1 MRKVGFTIEF
11 GKTEG
16 EKERGENFVSG
27 IEALARMTEKRLS
40 DAVNDAGLEFDAY
53 VDALDAVSYTHLDV
67 YKRQVHGIGE
77 YGGRF
82 DRVAEAF
89 REKNMAVLAFDLRGH
104 GKSLGKRGHCAPRK
118 DVLSDVST
126 LIEYAQAIYPEKKLI
141 LYGHSMGG
149 NIVLDYRSRGRLNG
163 EVAAYI
169 VTAPWV
175 RLVRPVPA
183 LLYKAVKFLSRV
195 APSVTIGSE
204 INEAD
209 LGNLDCVKP
218 FNDHP
223 LVHNRISALCAVDGF
238 ETGQK
243 LESGQLENNGRAK
256 QIPLL
261 LMHGEKDKICDVA
274 GSRNIAARMKEMCIR
289 DRIQAV
295 F

>member
-1 MRKVGFTIEF
+1 MY
-11 GKTEG
+11 
-16 EKERGENFVSG
+16 ENFILQQFETGKLEGYSWKV
-27 IEALARMTEKRLS
+27 EDPEK
-40 DAVNDAGLEFDAY
+40 VICI
-53 VDALDAVSYTHLDV
+53 
-67 YKRQVHGIGE
+67 VHGIGE
-77 YGGRF
+77 FGGRF

-89 REKNMAVLAFDLRGH
+89 HKQNMAVLAFDLRGH

-126 LIEYAQAIYPEKKLI
+126 LIEYAQELYPGKKLI

-163 EVAAYI
+163 ELSAYI

-175 RLVRPVPA
+175 RLVRPVPNIV
-183 LLYKAVKFLSRV
+183 YKAVKLLSRI

-204 INEAD
+204 VNEAD
-209 LGNLDCVKP
+209 LGHPDSVKP

-243 LESGQLENNGRAK
+243 LEDGTLENNGRAK

-274 GSRNIAARMKEMCIR
+274 GSRTIADRMKADGENVEYIEWGGLYHEIHNGGSESKG
-289 DRIQAV
+289 DEVIAKTV
-295 F
+295 EWAKKI

>member
-1 MRKVGFTIEF
+1 MY
-11 GKTEG
+11 
-16 EKERGENFVSG
+16 ENFILQQFETGKLEGYSWKV
-27 IEALARMTEKRLS
+27 EDPEK
-40 DAVNDAGLEFDAY
+40 VICI
-53 VDALDAVSYTHLDV
+53 
-67 YKRQVHGIGE
+67 VHGIGE
-77 YGGRF
+77 FGGRF

-89 REKNMAVLAFDLRGH
+89 RKQNMAVLAFDLRGH

-126 LIEYAQAIYPEKKLI
+126 LIEYAQELYPGKKLI

-163 EVAAYI
+163 ELSAYI

-175 RLVRPVPA
+175 RLVRPVPNI
-183 LLYKAVKFLSRV
+183 LYKAVKLLSRI

-204 INEAD
+204 VNEAD
-209 LGNLDCVKP
+209 LGHPDSVKP

-243 LESGQLENNGRAK
+243 LEDGTLENNGRAK

-274 GSRNIAARMKEMCIR
+274 GSRTIADRMKADGENVEYIEWSGLYHEIHNGGSESKG
-289 DRIQAV
+289 DEVIAKTV
-295 F
+295 EWAKKI

>member
-1 MRKVGFTIEF
+1 MY
-11 GKTEG
+11 
-16 EKERGENFVSG
+16 ENFILQQFETGKLEGYSWKV
-27 IEALARMTEKRLS
+27 EDPEK
-40 DAVNDAGLEFDAY
+40 VICI
-53 VDALDAVSYTHLDV
+53 
-67 YKRQVHGIGE
+67 VHGLCE
-77 YGGRF
+77 FGGRF

-89 REKNMAVLAFDLRGH
+89 RKQNMAVLAYDLPGH

-126 LIEYAQAIYPEKKLI
+126 LIEYAQELYPGKKLI

-163 EVAAYI
+163 ELSAYI

-175 RLVRPVPA
+175 RLVRPVPNI
-183 LLYKAVKFLSRV
+183 LYKAVKLLSRI

-204 INEAD
+204 VNEAD
-209 LGNLDCVKP
+209 LGHPDSVKP

-243 LESGQLENNGRAK
+243 LEDGTLENNGRAK

-274 GSRNIAARMKEMCIR
+274 GSRTIADRMKADGENVEYIEWGGLYHEIHNGGSESKG
-289 DRIQAV
+289 DEVIAKTV
-295 F
+295 EWAKKI

>member
-1 MRKVGFTIEF
+1 MY
-11 GKTEG
+11 
-16 EKERGENFVSG
+16 ENFILQQFETGKLEGYSWKV
-27 IEALARMTEKRLS
+27 EDPEK
-40 DAVNDAGLEFDAY
+40 VICI
-53 VDALDAVSYTHLDV
+53 
-67 YKRQVHGIGE
+67 VHGIGE
-77 YGGRF
+77 FGGRF

-89 REKNMAVLAFDLRGH
+89 RKQNMAVLAFDLRGH

-126 LIEYAQAIYPEKKLI
+126 LIEYAQELYPGKKLI

-163 EVAAYI
+163 ELSAYI

-175 RLVRPVPA
+175 RLVRPVPNIV
-183 LLYKAVKFLSRV
+183 YKAVKLLSRI

-204 INEAD
+204 VNEAD
-209 LGNLDCVKP
+209 LGHPDSVKP

-243 LESGQLENNGRAK
+243 LEDGTLENNGRAK

-274 GSRNIAARMKEMCIR
+274 GSRTIVDRMKADGENVEYIEWGGLYHEIHNGGSESKG
-289 DRIQAV
+289 DEVIAKTV
-295 F
+295 EWAKKI

>member
-1 MRKVGFTIEF
+1 MY
-11 GKTEG
+11 
-16 EKERGENFVSG
+16 ENF
-27 IEALARMTEKRLS
+27 ILQQFETEK
-40 DAVNDAGLEFDAY
+40 LEGYSWKVEDPEK
-53 VDALDAVSYTHLDV
+53 VICI
-67 YKRQVHGIGE
+67 VHGIGE
-77 YGGRF
+77 FGGRF

-89 REKNMAVLAFDLRGH
+89 RKQNMAVLAFDLRGH

-126 LIEYAQAIYPEKKLI
+126 LIEYAQELYPGKKLI

-163 EVAAYI
+163 ELSAYI

-175 RLVRPVPA
+175 RLVRPVPNIV
-183 LLYKAVKFLSRV
+183 YKAVKLLSRI

-204 INEAD
+204 VNEAD
-209 LGNLDCVKP
+209 LGHPDSVKP

-243 LESGQLENNGRAK
+243 LEDGTLENNGRAK

-261 LMHGEKDKICDVA
+261 LMHGEKDRICDVA
-274 GSRNIAARMKEMCIR
+274 GSRTIADRMKADGENVEYIEWGGLYHEIHNGGSESKG
-289 DRIQAV
+289 DEVIAKTV
-295 F
+295 EWAKKI

>member
-1 MRKVGFTIEF
+1 MY
-11 GKTEG
+11 
-16 EKERGENFVSG
+16 ENFILQQFETGKLEGYSWKV
-27 IEALARMTEKRLS
+27 EDPEK
-40 DAVNDAGLEFDAY
+40 VICI
-53 VDALDAVSYTHLDV
+53 
-67 YKRQVHGIGE
+67 VHGIGE
-77 YGGRF
+77 FGGRF

-89 REKNMAVLAFDLRGH
+89 RKQNMAVLAFDLRGH

-126 LIEYAQAIYPEKKLI
+126 LIEYAQELYPGKKLI

-163 EVAAYI
+163 ELSAYI

-175 RLVRPVPA
+175 RLVRPVPNIV
-183 LLYKAVKFLSRV
+183 YKAVKLLSRI

-204 INEAD
+204 VNEAD
-209 LGNLDCVKP
+209 LGHPDSVKP

-238 ETGQK
+238 ETGQN
-243 LESGQLENNGRAK
+243 LEDGTLENNGRAK

-261 LMHGEKDKICDVA
+261 LMHGEKDRICDVA
-274 GSRNIAARMKEMCIR
+274 GSRTIADRMKADGENVEYIEWGGLYHEIHNGGSESKG
-289 DRIQAV
+289 DEVIAKTV
-295 F
+295 EWAKKI

>member
-1 MRKVGFTIEF
+1 MY
-11 GKTEG
+11 
-16 EKERGENFVSG
+16 ENFILQQFETGKLEGYSWKV
-27 IEALARMTEKRLS
+27 EDPEK
-40 DAVNDAGLEFDAY
+40 VICI
-53 VDALDAVSYTHLDV
+53 
-67 YKRQVHGIGE
+67 VHGIGE
-77 YGGRF
+77 FGGRF

-89 REKNMAVLAFDLRGH
+89 RKQNMAVLAFDLRGH

-126 LIEYAQAIYPEKKLI
+126 LIEYAQELYPGKKLI

-163 EVAAYI
+163 ELSAYI

-175 RLVRPVPA
+175 RLVRPVPNIV
-183 LLYKAVKFLSRV
+183 YKAVKLLSRI

-204 INEAD
+204 VNEAD
-209 LGNLDCVKP
+209 LGHPDGVKP

-243 LESGQLENNGRAK
+243 LEDGTLENNGRAK

-261 LMHGEKDKICDVA
+261 LMHGEKDRICDVA
-274 GSRNIAARMKEMCIR
+274 GSRTIADRMKADGENVEYIEWGGLYHEIHNGGSESKG
-289 DRIQAV
+289 DEVIAKTV
-295 F
+295 EWAKKI

>member
-1 MRKVGFTIEF
+1 MYETFILQQFETGKLEGYSWKVEDP
-11 GKTEG
+11 
-16 EKERGENFVSG
+16 EKV
-27 IEALARMTEKRLS
+27 ICI
-40 DAVNDAGLEFDAY
+40 
-53 VDALDAVSYTHLDV
+53 
-67 YKRQVHGIGE
+67 VHGIGE
-77 YGGRF
+77 FGGRF

-89 REKNMAVLAFDLRGH
+89 RKQNMAVLAFDLRGH

-126 LIEYAQAIYPEKKLI
+126 LIEYAQELYPGKKLI

-163 EVAAYI
+163 ELSAYI

-175 RLVRPVPA
+175 RLVRPVPNIV
-183 LLYKAVKFLSRV
+183 YKAVKLLSRI

-204 INEAD
+204 VNEAD
-209 LGNLDCVKP
+209 LGHPDSVKP

-243 LESGQLENNGRAK
+243 LEDGTLENNGRAK

-261 LMHGEKDKICDVA
+261 LMHGEKDRICDVA
-274 GSRNIAARMKEMCIR
+274 GSRTIADRMKADGENVEYIEWGGLYHEIHNGGSESKG
-289 DRIQAV
+289 DEVIAKTV
-295 F
+295 EWAKKI

>member
-1 MRKVGFTIEF
+1 MY
-11 GKTEG
+11 
-16 EKERGENFVSG
+16 ENFILQQFETGKLEGYSWKV
-27 IEALARMTEKRLS
+27 EDPEK
-40 DAVNDAGLEFDAY
+40 VICI
-53 VDALDAVSYTHLDV
+53 
-67 YKRQVHGIGE
+67 VHGIGE
-77 YGGRF
+77 FGGRF

-89 REKNMAVLAFDLRGH
+89 RKQNMAVLAFDLRGH

-126 LIEYAQAIYPEKKLI
+126 LIEYAQELYPGKKLI

-163 EVAAYI
+163 ELSAYI

-175 RLVRPVPA
+175 RLVRPVPNIV
-183 LLYKAVKFLSRV
+183 YKAVKLLSRI

-204 INEAD
+204 VNEAD
-209 LGNLDCVKP
+209 LGHPDSVKP

-238 ETGQK
+238 EPGQT
-243 LESGQLENNGRAK
+243 LENNGRAK

-274 GSRNIAARMKEMCIR
+274 GSRTIADRMKADGENVEYIEWGGLYHEIHNGGSESKG
-289 DRIQAV
+289 DEVIAKTV
-295 F
+295 EWAKKI

>member
-1 MRKVGFTIEF
+1 MY
-11 GKTEG
+11 
-16 EKERGENFVSG
+16 ENFILQQFETGKLEGYSWKV
-27 IEALARMTEKRLS
+27 EDPEK
-40 DAVNDAGLEFDAY
+40 VICI
-53 VDALDAVSYTHLDV
+53 
-67 YKRQVHGIGE
+67 VHGIGE
-77 YGGRF
+77 FGGRF

-89 REKNMAVLAFDLRGH
+89 RKQNMAVLAFDLRGH

-126 LIEYAQAIYPEKKLI
+126 LIEYAQELYPGKKLI
-141 LYGHSMGG
+141 LYGNSMGG

-163 EVAAYI
+163 ELSAYI

-175 RLVRPVPA
+175 RLVRPVPNIV
-183 LLYKAVKFLSRV
+183 YKAVKLLSRI

-204 INEAD
+204 VNEAD
-209 LGNLDCVKP
+209 LGHPDSVKP

-243 LESGQLENNGRAK
+243 LEDGTLENNGRAK

-261 LMHGEKDKICDVA
+261 LIHGEKDRICDVA
-274 GSRNIAARMKEMCIR
+274 GSRTIADRMKADGENVEYIEWGGLYHEIHNGGSESKG
-289 DRIQAV
+289 DEVIAKTV
-295 F
+295 EWAKKI

>member
-1 MRKVGFTIEF
+1 MIC
-11 GKTEG
+11 
-16 EKERGENFVSG
+16 
-27 IEALARMTEKRLS
+27 I
-40 DAVNDAGLEFDAY
+40 
-53 VDALDAVSYTHLDV
+53 
-67 YKRQVHGIGE
+67 VHGIGE
-77 YGGRF
+77 FGGRF

-89 REKNMAVLAFDLRGH
+89 RKQNMAVLAFDLRGH

-126 LIEYAQAIYPEKKLI
+126 LIEYAQELYPGKKLI

-163 EVAAYI
+163 ELSAYI

-175 RLVRPVPA
+175 RLVRPVPNI
-183 LLYKAVKFLSRV
+183 LYKAVKLLSRI

-204 INEAD
+204 VNEAD
-209 LGNLDCVKP
+209 LGHPDSVKP

-243 LESGQLENNGRAK
+243 LEDGTLENNGRAK

-274 GSRNIAARMKEMCIR
+274 GSRTIADRMKADGENVEYIEWSGLYHEIHNGGSESKG
-289 DRIQAV
+289 DEVIAKTV
-295 F
+295 EWTKKI

>member
-1 MRKVGFTIEF
+1 MY
-11 GKTEG
+11 
-16 EKERGENFVSG
+16 ENFILQQFETGKLEGYSWKV
-27 IEALARMTEKRLS
+27 EDPEK
-40 DAVNDAGLEFDAY
+40 VICI
-53 VDALDAVSYTHLDV
+53 
-67 YKRQVHGIGE
+67 VHGIGE
-77 YGGRF
+77 FGGRF

-89 REKNMAVLAFDLRGH
+89 RKQNMAVLAFDLRGH

-126 LIEYAQAIYPEKKLI
+126 LIEYAQELYPGKKLI

-163 EVAAYI
+163 ELSAYI

-175 RLVRPVPA
+175 RLVRPVPNI
-183 LLYKAVKFLSRV
+183 LYKAVKLLSRI

-204 INEAD
+204 VNEAD
-209 LGNLDCVKP
+209 LGHPDSVKP

-243 LESGQLENNGRAK
+243 LEDGTLENNGRAK

-274 GSRNIAARMKEMCIR
+274 GSRTIADRMKADGENVEYIEWGGLYHEIHNGGSESKG
-289 DRIQAV
+289 DEVIAKTV
-295 F
+295 EWAKKI

>member
-1 MRKVGFTIEF
+1 MY
-11 GKTEG
+11 
-16 EKERGENFVSG
+16 ENFILQQFETGKLEGYSWKV
-27 IEALARMTEKRLS
+27 EDPEK
-40 DAVNDAGLEFDAY
+40 VICI
-53 VDALDAVSYTHLDV
+53 
-67 YKRQVHGIGE
+67 VHGIGE
-77 YGGRF
+77 FGGRF

-89 REKNMAVLAFDLRGH
+89 RKQNMAVLAFDLRGH

-126 LIEYAQAIYPEKKLI
+126 LIEYAQELYPGKKLI

-163 EVAAYI
+163 ELSAYI

-175 RLVRPVPA
+175 RLVRPVPNIV
-183 LLYKAVKFLSRV
+183 YKAVKLLSRI
-195 APSVTIGSE
+195 APLVTIGSE
-204 INEAD
+204 VNEAD
-209 LGNLDCVKP
+209 LGHPDSVKP

-243 LESGQLENNGRAK
+243 LEDGTLENNGRAK

-274 GSRNIAARMKEMCIR
+274 GSRTIADRMKADGENVEYIEWGGLYHEIHNGGSESKG
-289 DRIQAV
+289 DEVIAKTV
-295 F
+295 EWAKKI

>member
-1 MRKVGFTIEF
+1 MY
-11 GKTEG
+11 
-16 EKERGENFVSG
+16 ENFILQQFETGKLEGYSWKV
-27 IEALARMTEKRLS
+27 EDPEK
-40 DAVNDAGLEFDAY
+40 VICI
-53 VDALDAVSYTHLDV
+53 
-67 YKRQVHGIGE
+67 VHGIGE
-77 YGGRF
+77 FGGRF

-89 REKNMAVLAFDLRGH
+89 RKQNMAVLAFDLRGH

-126 LIEYAQAIYPEKKLI
+126 LIEYAQEFYPGKKLI

-163 EVAAYI
+163 ELSAYI

-175 RLVRPVPA
+175 RLVRPVPNIV
-183 LLYKAVKFLSRV
+183 YKAVKLLSRI

-204 INEAD
+204 VNEAD
-209 LGNLDCVKP
+209 LGHPDSVKP

-243 LESGQLENNGRAK
+243 LEDGTLENNGRAK

-274 GSRNIAARMKEMCIR
+274 GSRTIADRMKADGENVEYIEWGGLYHEIHNGGS
-289 DRIQAV
+289 DSKGDEVIAKTV
-295 F
+295 EWAKKI

>member
-1 MRKVGFTIEF
+1 MY
-11 GKTEG
+11 
-16 EKERGENFVSG
+16 ENFILQQFETGKLEGYSWKV
-27 IEALARMTEKRLS
+27 EDPEK
-40 DAVNDAGLEFDAY
+40 VICI
-53 VDALDAVSYTHLDV
+53 
-67 YKRQVHGIGE
+67 VHGIGE
-77 YGGRF
+77 FGGRF

-89 REKNMAVLAFDLRGH
+89 RKQNMAVLAFDLRGH

-126 LIEYAQAIYPEKKLI
+126 LIEYAQELYTGKKLI

-163 EVAAYI
+163 ELSAYI

-175 RLVRPVPA
+175 RLVRPVPNIV
-183 LLYKAVKFLSRV
+183 YKAVKLLSRI

-204 INEAD
+204 VNEAD
-209 LGNLDCVKP
+209 LGHPDSVKP

-243 LESGQLENNGRAK
+243 LEDGTLENNGRAK

-274 GSRNIAARMKEMCIR
+274 GSRTIADRMKADGENVEYIEWGGLYHEIHNGGSESKG
-289 DRIQAV
+289 DEVIAKTV
-295 F
+295 EWAKKI

>member
-1 MRKVGFTIEF
+1 MY
-11 GKTEG
+11 
-16 EKERGENFVSG
+16 ENFILQQFETGKLEGYSWKV
-27 IEALARMTEKRLS
+27 EDPEK
-40 DAVNDAGLEFDAY
+40 VICI
-53 VDALDAVSYTHLDV
+53 
-67 YKRQVHGIGE
+67 VHGIGE
-77 YGGRF
+77 FGGRF

-89 REKNMAVLAFDLRGH
+89 RKQNMAVLAFDLRGH

-126 LIEYAQAIYPEKKLI
+126 LIEYAQELYPGKKLI

-163 EVAAYI
+163 ELSAYI

-175 RLVRPVPA
+175 RLVRPVPNIV
-183 LLYKAVKFLSRV
+183 YKAVKLLSRI

-204 INEAD
+204 VNEAD
-209 LGNLDCVKP
+209 LGHPDSVKP

-243 LESGQLENNGRAK
+243 LEDGTLENNGRAK

-261 LMHGEKDKICDVA
+261 LMHGEKDRICDVA
-274 GSRNIAARMKEMCIR
+274 GSRTIADRMKADGENVEYIEWGGLNHEIHNGGSESKG
-289 DRIQAV
+289 DEVIAKTV
-295 F
+295 EWAKKI

>member
-1 MRKVGFTIEF
+1 MY
-11 GKTEG
+11 
-16 EKERGENFVSG
+16 ENFILQQFETGKLEGYSWKV
-27 IEALARMTEKRLS
+27 EDPEK
-40 DAVNDAGLEFDAY
+40 VICI
-53 VDALDAVSYTHLDV
+53 
-67 YKRQVHGIGE
+67 VHGIGE
-77 YGGRF
+77 FGGRF

-89 REKNMAVLAFDLRGH
+89 RKQNMAVLAFDLRGH

-126 LIEYAQAIYPEKKLI
+126 LIEYAQELYPGKKLI

-163 EVAAYI
+163 ELSAYI

-175 RLVRPVPA
+175 RLVRPVPNI
-183 LLYKAVKFLSRV
+183 LYKAVKLLSRI

-204 INEAD
+204 VNEAD
-209 LGNLDCVKP
+209 LGHPDSVKP

-243 LESGQLENNGRAK
+243 LEDGTLENNGRAK

-274 GSRNIAARMKEMCIR
+274 GSRTIADRMKADGENVEYIEWGGLYHEIHNGGSESKG
-289 DRIQAV
+289 DEVITKTVEWAKKI
-295 F
+295 

>member
-1 MRKVGFTIEF
+1 MY
-11 GKTEG
+11 
-16 EKERGENFVSG
+16 ENFILQQFETGKLEGYSWKV
-27 IEALARMTEKRLS
+27 EDPEK
-40 DAVNDAGLEFDAY
+40 VICI
-53 VDALDAVSYTHLDV
+53 
-67 YKRQVHGIGE
+67 VHGIGE
-77 YGGRF
+77 FGGRF

-89 REKNMAVLAFDLRGH
+89 RKQNMAVLAFDLRGH

-126 LIEYAQAIYPEKKLI
+126 LIEYAQELYPGKKLI

-163 EVAAYI
+163 ELSAYI

-175 RLVRPVPA
+175 RLVRPVPNIV
-183 LLYKAVKFLSRV
+183 YKAVKLLSRI

-204 INEAD
+204 VNEAD
-209 LGNLDCVKP
+209 LGHPDSVKP

-243 LESGQLENNGRAK
+243 LEDGTLENNGRAK

-274 GSRNIAARMKEMCIR
+274 GSRTIADRMKADGENVEYIEWSGLYHEIHNGGSESKG
-289 DRIQAV
+289 DEVIAKTV
-295 F
+295 EWAKKI

>member
-1 MRKVGFTIEF
+1 MY
-11 GKTEG
+11 
-16 EKERGENFVSG
+16 ENFILQQFETGKLEGYSWKV
-27 IEALARMTEKRLS
+27 EDPEK
-40 DAVNDAGLEFDAY
+40 VICI
-53 VDALDAVSYTHLDV
+53 
-67 YKRQVHGIGE
+67 VHGIGE
-77 YGGRF
+77 FGGRF

-89 REKNMAVLAFDLRGH
+89 RKQNMAVLAFDLRGH

-126 LIEYAQAIYPEKKLI
+126 LIEYAQELYPGKKLI

-163 EVAAYI
+163 ELSAYI

-175 RLVRPVPA
+175 RLVRPVPNIV
-183 LLYKAVKFLSRV
+183 YKAVKLLSRI

-204 INEAD
+204 VNEAD
-209 LGNLDCVKP
+209 LGHPDSVKP

-243 LESGQLENNGRAK
+243 LEDGTLENNGRAK

-274 GSRNIAARMKEMCIR
+274 GSRTIADRMKADGENVEYIEWGGLYHEIHNGGSESKG
-289 DRIQAV
+289 DEVIAKTV
-295 F
+295 EWAKKI

>member
-1 MRKVGFTIEF
+1 MY
-11 GKTEG
+11 
-16 EKERGENFVSG
+16 ENFILQQFETGKLEGYSWKV
-27 IEALARMTEKRLS
+27 EDPEK
-40 DAVNDAGLEFDAY
+40 VICI
-53 VDALDAVSYTHLDV
+53 
-67 YKRQVHGIGE
+67 VHGIGE
-77 YGGRF
+77 FGGRF

-89 REKNMAVLAFDLRGH
+89 RKQNMAVLAFDLRGH

-126 LIEYAQAIYPEKKLI
+126 LIEYAQELYPGKKLI
-141 LYGHSMGG
+141 LYGHSLGG

-163 EVAAYI
+163 ELSAYI

-175 RLVRPVPA
+175 RLVRPVPNIV
-183 LLYKAVKFLSRV
+183 YKAVKLLSRI

-204 INEAD
+204 VTEAD
-209 LGNLDCVKP
+209 LGHPDSVKP

-243 LESGQLENNGRAK
+243 LEDGTLENNGRAK

-274 GSRNIAARMKEMCIR
+274 GSRTIADRMKADGENVEYIEWGGLYHEIHNGGSESKG
-289 DRIQAV
+289 DEVIAKTV
-295 F
+295 EWAKKI

>member
-1 MRKVGFTIEF
+1 MY
-11 GKTEG
+11 
-16 EKERGENFVSG
+16 ENFILQQFETGKLEGYSWKV
-27 IEALARMTEKRLS
+27 EDPEK
-40 DAVNDAGLEFDAY
+40 VICI
-53 VDALDAVSYTHLDV
+53 
-67 YKRQVHGIGE
+67 VHGIGE
-77 YGGRF
+77 FGGRF

-89 REKNMAVLAFDLRGH
+89 RKQNMAVLAFDLRGH

-126 LIEYAQAIYPEKKLI
+126 LIEYAQELYPGKKLI

-163 EVAAYI
+163 ELSAYI

-175 RLVRPVPA
+175 RLVRPVPNIV
-183 LLYKAVKFLSRV
+183 YKAVKLLSRI

-204 INEAD
+204 VNEAD
-209 LGNLDCVKP
+209 LGHPDSVKP

-223 LVHNRISALCAVDGF
+223 LVHNRISALCAVDVF

-243 LESGQLENNGRAK
+243 LEDGTLENNGRAK

-261 LMHGEKDKICDVA
+261 LMHGEKDRICDVA
-274 GSRNIAARMKEMCIR
+274 GSRTIADRMKADGENVEYIEWGGLYHEIHNGGSESKG
-289 DRIQAV
+289 DEVIAKTV
-295 F
+295 EWAKKI

>member
-1 MRKVGFTIEF
+1 MY
-11 GKTEG
+11 
-16 EKERGENFVSG
+16 ENFILQQFETGKLEGYSWKV
-27 IEALARMTEKRLS
+27 EDPEK
-40 DAVNDAGLEFDAY
+40 VICI
-53 VDALDAVSYTHLDV
+53 
-67 YKRQVHGIGE
+67 VHGIGE
-77 YGGRF
+77 FGGRF

-89 REKNMAVLAFDLRGH
+89 RKQNMAVLAFDLRGY
-104 GKSLGKRGHCAPRK
+104 GKSLGKRGHFAPRK

-126 LIEYAQAIYPEKKLI
+126 LIEYAQELYPGKKLI

-163 EVAAYI
+163 ELSAYI

-175 RLVRPVPA
+175 RLVRPVPNIV
-183 LLYKAVKFLSRV
+183 YKAVKLLSRI

-204 INEAD
+204 VNEAD
-209 LGNLDCVKP
+209 LGHPDSVKP

-243 LESGQLENNGRAK
+243 LEDGTLENNGRAK

-261 LMHGEKDKICDVA
+261 LMHGEKDRICDVA
-274 GSRNIAARMKEMCIR
+274 GSRTIADRMKADGENVEYIEWGGLYHEIHNGGSESKG
-289 DRIQAV
+289 DEVIAKTV
-295 F
+295 EWAKKI

>member
-1 MRKVGFTIEF
+1 MY
-11 GKTEG
+11 
-16 EKERGENFVSG
+16 ENFILQQFETGKLEGYSWKV
-27 IEALARMTEKRLS
+27 EDPEK
-40 DAVNDAGLEFDAY
+40 VICI
-53 VDALDAVSYTHLDV
+53 
-67 YKRQVHGIGE
+67 VHGIGE
-77 YGGRF
+77 FGGRF

-89 REKNMAVLAFDLRGH
+89 RKQNMAVLAFDLRGH

-126 LIEYAQAIYPEKKLI
+126 LIEYAQELYPGKKLI

-163 EVAAYI
+163 ELSEYI

-175 RLVRPVPA
+175 RLVRPVPNI
-183 LLYKAVKFLSRV
+183 LYKAVKLLSRI

-204 INEAD
+204 VNEAD
-209 LGNLDCVKP
+209 LGHPDSVKP

-243 LESGQLENNGRAK
+243 LEDGTLENNGRAK

-274 GSRNIAARMKEMCIR
+274 GSRTIADRMKADGENVEYIEWGGLYHEIHNGGSESKG
-289 DRIQAV
+289 DEVIAKTV
-295 F
+295 EWAKKI

>member
-1 MRKVGFTIEF
+1 MY
-11 GKTEG
+11 
-16 EKERGENFVSG
+16 ENFILQQFENGKLEGYSWNVDDP
-27 IEALARMTEKRLS
+27 EK
-40 DAVNDAGLEFDAY
+40 VICI
-53 VDALDAVSYTHLDV
+53 
-67 YKRQVHGIGE
+67 VHGIGE

-243 LESGQLENNGRAK
+243 LESGQMENNGRAK

-274 GSRNIAARMKEMCIR
+274 GSRNIAARMKADGENIEYIEWSGLYHEIHNGGPQSR
-289 DRIQAV
+289 GDEVIAKAV
-295 F
+295 EWAEKI

>member
-1 MRKVGFTIEF
+1 MY
-11 GKTEG
+11 
-16 EKERGENFVSG
+16 ENFILQQFETGKLEGYSWKV
-27 IEALARMTEKRLS
+27 EDPEK
-40 DAVNDAGLEFDAY
+40 VICI
-53 VDALDAVSYTHLDV
+53 
-67 YKRQVHGIGE
+67 VHGIGE
-77 YGGRF
+77 FGGRF

-89 REKNMAVLAFDLRGH
+89 RKQNMAVLAFDLRGH

-126 LIEYAQAIYPEKKLI
+126 LIEYAQELYPGKKLI

-163 EVAAYI
+163 ELSAYI

-175 RLVRPVPA
+175 RLVRPVPNIV
-183 LLYKAVKFLSRV
+183 YKAVKLLSRI

-204 INEAD
+204 VNEAD
-209 LGNLDCVKP
+209 LGHPDSVKP

-243 LESGQLENNGRAK
+243 LEDGTLENNGRAK

-261 LMHGEKDKICDVA
+261 LMHGEKDRICDVA
-274 GSRNIAARMKEMCIR
+274 GSRTIADRMKADGENVEYIEWGGLYHEIHNGGSESKG
-289 DRIQAV
+289 DEVIAKTV
-295 F
+295 EWAKKI

>member
-1 MRKVGFTIEF
+1 MQQFETGKLEGYSWKVEDP
-11 GKTEG
+11 
-16 EKERGENFVSG
+16 EKV
-27 IEALARMTEKRLS
+27 ICI
-40 DAVNDAGLEFDAY
+40 
-53 VDALDAVSYTHLDV
+53 
-67 YKRQVHGIGE
+67 VHGIGE
-77 YGGRF
+77 FGGRF

-89 REKNMAVLAFDLRGH
+89 RKQNMAVLAFDLRGH

-126 LIEYAQAIYPEKKLI
+126 LIEYAQELYPGKKLI

-163 EVAAYI
+163 ELSAYI

-175 RLVRPVPA
+175 RLVRPVPNIV
-183 LLYKAVKFLSRV
+183 YKAVKLLSRI

-204 INEAD
+204 VNEAD
-209 LGNLDCVKP
+209 LGHPDSVKP

-243 LESGQLENNGRAK
+243 LEDGTLENNGRAK

-274 GSRNIAARMKEMCIR
+274 GSRTIADRMKADGENVEYIEWGGLYHEIHNGGSESKG
-289 DRIQAV
+289 DEVIAKTV
-295 F
+295 EWAKKI